1 MKTAMLVE
9 FYKLHNRSNIWIVG
23 ALLGGQILWS
33 AMALAYM
40 DAEDMRQGW
49 SYFLYLFQ
57 LLDSLMMP
65 LLVTV
70 VMSRLCDVEHKGH
83 SFRLIN
89 TLLPGGRLF
98 DAKFLLGS
106 IYLVLV
112 AICQVLVILCV
123 GILFR
128 FAGSPPWD
136 LLAKYFVVTTA
147 VNLTLLA
154 IQLAF
159 SLLIS
164 NQMPAFILGV
174 VGSFF
179 GLFSLYFPI
188 SVQRLAPWG
197 YYGVLMFLRMDW
209 DPTTRI
215 STYYQT
221 PVDPLWMMVL
231 ILMFGV
237 IFFIGR
243 YWFAGKE
250 Q

>member
-1 MKTAMLVE
+1 MKTALLVE
-9 FYKLHNRSNIWIVG
+9 FYKLHNRSNIWIIG
-23 ALLGGQILWS
+23 ALLGGQIAWS

-40 DAEDMRQGW
+40 DAEDMQQGW
-49 SYFLYLFQ
+49 FYFLYLFQ
-57 LLDSLMMP
+57 LLNSMMMP

-89 TLLPGGRLF
+89 TVLPAGRLF
-98 DAKFLLGS
+98 DVKFLLGS
-106 IYLVLV
+106 IYLILV

-123 GILFR
+123 GIMFR

-136 LLAKYFVVTTA
+136 LLVKYFVITTA
-147 VNLTLLA
+147 VNLTLLG
-154 IQLAF
+154 IQLVF
-159 SLLIS
+159 SLIFS

-179 GLFSLYFPI
+179 GLFSLYFPVTI
-188 SVQRLAPWG
+188 QRLAPWG

-209 DPTTRI
+209 DPATRI
-215 STYYQT
+215 SRYYQA
-221 PVDPLWMMVL
+221 PVDSIWMMVL
-231 ILMFGV
+231 VLMFV
-237 IFFIGR
+237 AIFSLGR
-243 YWFAGKE
+243 CWFAGKE